1 MSFIRHLN
9 GADPSRMLF
18 DGLTAAFPDTVF
30 GWDMPG
36 GDGPKCLMVLD
47 AGRYPT
53 PVTQSMTLRLTVVRR
68 NPDGSGDW
76 VSACALTRRIHRWLL
91 QHATDYPLCAAEV
104 QSGPLRTYDDRLGC
118 ETAYSTVL
126 LTVTATS
133 TNV

>member
-1 MSFIRHLN
+1 MMPHLI
-9 GADPSRMLF
+9 GLDPSIMLYR
-18 DGLTAAFPDTVF
+18 GLSAALPEVAF
-30 GWDMPG
+30 GWDMPE

-76 VSACALTRRIHRWLL
+76 VSACAITRRIHRWLL
-91 QHATDYPLCAAEV
+91 RHATDYPLCAVEV

-126 LTVTATS
+126 LTVVATTS
-133 TNV
+133 TNT